1 MKSLL
6 SLLALIFLLFNFA
19 WANYY
24 DERDFREIFMA
35 EFKRRYKDQVGEI
48 QLERFRVEAT
58 ESAIPR
64 GTAYRIEW
72 IGNAKAG
79 SNSAILIFRMKNAEE
94 KVVRLWG
101 YVEIRVPVVISK
113 NNLASKTILTE
124 DDLILEAR
132 ELSRLPQDVI
142 FRVEDALGKEL
153 KMSIKAGTVL
163 RNSQLNSP
171 TVIRRNQEVEII
183 AKSKNLLVKAKGIA
197 LQNGKIEDLIRVK
210 NLSSQKVI
218 QAKVVADGIVEVSF

>member
-6 SLLALIFLLFNFA
+6 SLLAIIFLLFNFA

-24 DERDFREIFMA
+24 DERDFKEIFLA
-35 EFKRRYKDQVGEI
+35 EFKSRYKDQVGEI

-58 ESAIPR
+58 ASVIPR
-64 GTAYRIEW
+64 GTPYKIEW

-79 SNSAILIFRMKNAEE
+79 SNSAILIFRMKSAEE
-94 KVVRLWG
+94 KIVRLWG
-101 YVEIRVPVVISK
+101 YVEIRVPVVILK

-124 DDLILEAR
+124 DDLILESR

-142 FRVEDALGKEL
+142 FRVEEVFGKEL
-153 KMSIKAGTVL
+153 RMSLKAGTVL
-163 RNSQLNSP
+163 RNSHLNSP